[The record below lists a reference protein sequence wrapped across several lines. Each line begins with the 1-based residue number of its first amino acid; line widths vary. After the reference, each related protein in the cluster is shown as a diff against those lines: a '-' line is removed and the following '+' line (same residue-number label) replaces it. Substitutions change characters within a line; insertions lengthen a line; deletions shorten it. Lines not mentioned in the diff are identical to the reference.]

1 YAQIIIRMR
10 NRGPE
15 AFKPELYGDTIRI
28 IRRIRKGGTA
38 SIQMKSTE
46 GRLIS
51 EVKAELQEMCDHFNI
66 QIESPLSVLTQ
77 DAAKKFL
84 SDSTP
89 AEKYNF
95 FLQGTQLTQL
105 AEEYE
110 LIRSNVRKIQ
120 SAVSQQKEALPQME
134 EAARE
139 AETKLTEAH
148 KARGQKSRLQAA
160 KNELAWAHV
169 AGKYEQLS
177 AERDELHQ
185 LQKHPERY
193 RTKADEVQAQIDE
206 LTDKSKALEE
216 QLNAD
221 KEDNDK
227 YEAERKT
234 VQEQIRR
241 NALKIQVCQGE
252 EKDINQA
259 INNVQ
264 KLIDELNQK
273 IEAESRKLERDEA
286 AKRQQI
292 LDQLG
297 QVVSHLT
304 AKQEDFQALGQQKQE
319 LEARFKALGE
329 ELKNADNHRNR
340 VQQQLQEVQGW
351 QKHLQNQQQNKL
363 NAFGTNIVI
372 ESPKIRIHGNFIDR
386 VLQDIE
392 RTSWRGS
399 TPPFGPLGRYVTLKD
414 STYREVL
421 QNQIG
426 GSMFQFV
433 VSHPADRHLLV
444 QILKRHSNQAPVVIA
459 ERDIFDYSRG
469 LPQDRSIITPLDV
482 LEFSDDW
489 VPRILINA
497 HGLERIGL
505 TKTRAEADRMAER
518 EAGRIFWSS
527 DLFRVTKYK
536 DGGFSSQIMP
546 GMKETD
552 RRKSLFAVQDT
563 AARLRCV
570 SRTSPQACINS
581 AWPHPREAQE
591 REQQLHHDLDVI
603 SKQMAKANTALQ
615 EAKQKRDNLLP
626 QGRALQQE
634 ISDLQRQ
641 KENLEDLSKEEAP
654 QEVAVLEAMRAEHIQ
669 QKEKDMVSFQLVY
682 QRKLQLDGENKP
694 LLERAKMLR
703 ERVEQATEA
712 KQRIH
717 AEMSSLFDQSCQAR
731 SHHKHYRDKLA
742 EAERKVT
749 EHNEK
754 LAITEEEYTT
764 WHAKASEYCAEVMNP
779 RNANVVRKE
788 VEALEKA
795 VKQRE
800 RRQGASVDEMEA
812 ECVRTKRALEKTNG
826 AIKGL
831 EEMAQK
837 LDYAVKVRIETW
849 HTFRRNIALRTKAQ
863 FGFHLSVRSFIG
875 HLHFDHVKSTLN
887 LSVMTADQA
896 QAQGTQR
903 AKEARSLSGGEK
915 SYTQVCLLLAL
926 WESVGCPIRCLD
938 EFDVF
943 LDAPNRGICMNLLAE
958 AAKSSEAKQ
967 YFFITPLDT
976 GSFIKPDPPVVK
988 ISQMKEPN
996 RDPRTLGQT
1005 RLPFPSG

>member
-1 YAQIIIRMR
+1 MSTRILARYAQIVIRMR

-15 AFKPELYGDTIRI
+15 AFKPEQYGDTIKI
-28 IRRIRKGGTA
+28 IRRIRRGGTA
-38 SIQMKSTE
+38 SIQMKSTD
-46 GRLIS
+46 GRLVS

-139 AETKLTEAH
+139 AETKLTEAQ
-148 KARGQKSRLQAA
+148 KARGQKSRLQAV

-193 RTKADEVQAQIDE
+193 RAKADEVQARIDE
-206 LTDKSKALEE
+206 LTDQSKALEE

-221 KEDNDK
+221 KEENDK
-227 YEAERKT
+227 HETERKALL
-234 VQEQIRR
+234 ERIKR
-241 NALKIQVCQGE
+241 NALKIQECQGS
-252 EKDINQA
+252 EKEKNQN

-264 KLIDELNQK
+264 KLIDDINQK
-273 IEAESRKLERDEA
+273 IETESRKLERDEA

-297 QVVSHLT
+297 EVVSRWT
-304 AKQEDFQALGQQKQE
+304 AKQEEFQALGQQKQE
-319 LEARFKALGE
+319 LETQGKALAE
-329 ELKNADNHRNR
+329 ELKNAGEHRSR
-340 VQQQLQEVQGW
+340 IQQQLQEVQVW
-351 QKHLQNQQQNKL
+351 QNNLQNQQQSKL
-363 NAFGTNIVI
+363 NAFGRNI
-372 ESPKIRIHGNFIDR
+372 DL

-392 RTSWRGS
+392 KTSWRGS
-399 TPPFGPLGRYVTLKD
+399 TPPLGPLGRYVTLKD
-414 STYREVL
+414 GTYRGVL

-426 GSMFQFV
+426 NSMFQFV
-433 VSHPADRHLLV
+433 VSHPADRQLLG
-444 QILKRHSNQAPVVIA
+444 QILKRHSNQARIVIA

-489 VPRILINA
+489 VPRILVNA

-505 TKTRAEADRMAER
+505 AKTRAEADRMAER
-518 EAGRIFWSS
+518 DPGRSYWSA
-527 DLFRVTKYK
+527 DQFKVTKFK
-536 DGGFSSQIMP
+536 DGGFSSQEMP
-546 GMKETD
+546 GMRESD
-552 RRKSLFAVQDT
+552 PRRQLFAVQDT
-563 AARLRCV
+563 ATQL
-570 SRTSPQACINS
+570 
-581 AWPHPREAQE
+581 REAQE
-591 REQQLHHDLDVI
+591 REQQLHHQLEVN
-603 SKQMAKANTALQ
+603 SKHVNKANAALQ
-615 EAKQKRDNLLP
+615 EARQNRDSFIN
-626 QGRALQQE
+626 QGRALQHE

-654 QEVAVLEAMRAEHIQ
+654 QEVAVLEGMRADYLRE
-669 QKEKDMVSFQLVY
+669 KEEQMEAFQMIY
-682 QRKLQLDGENKP
+682 QRRLELDAENKP
-694 LLERAKMLR
+694 LVEKAKMLR
-703 ERVEQATEA
+703 DRVEQANEA

-717 AEMSSLFDQSCQAR
+717 AEMSSLFDQLCQAR
-731 SHHKHYRDKLA
+731 SNHKHYRDKLA

-779 RNANVVRKE
+779 RNANLVRKE

-812 ECVRTKRALEKTNG
+812 ELVRTKRALEKTNA

-863 FGFHLSVRSFIG
+863 FGFHLSVRNFIG

-943 LDAPNRGICMNLLAE
+943 LDA
-958 AAKSSEAKQ
+958 
-967 YFFITPLDT
+967 
-976 GSFIKPDPPVVK
+976 
-988 ISQMKEPN
+988 
-996 RDPRTLGQT
+996 
-1005 RLPFPSG
+1005 